1 MIHVQALPVGD
12 NGCAGG
18 NIVGCSNGDV
28 ATAEGTA
35 CGRGATWVFTKFT
48 FLLCLV
54 MRNAR
59 IYLLAAQ
66 CGCSEYR
73 EMLNDQQ

>member
-48 FLLCLV
+48 KIVCY
-54 MRNAR
+54 A
-59 IYLLAAQ
+59 
-66 CGCSEYR
+66 
-73 EMLNDQQ
+73 